1 MQVRKMINTVIF
13 DLDDT
18 LYDEIDYCRSGFAAV
33 AGFLHNAN
41 PSIPKQSFFD
51 ELWNQFQ
58 NNNRTRTFNAA
69 LESLNLPFNEDLIKQ
84 LVRLYRNHSPNITLP
99 ADSKTVLEQLRSS
112 YTLALLTDGFLP
124 AQKLKVEAL
133 GIAPFFASI
142 IYTEELGR
150 DCWKPSPAGFEKI
163 LAELNIPASQAV
175 YVADNAAKDF
185 IAPNRLGM
193 TTIQITRPNRIHTDP
208 PSAPENAPTH
218 TITALEQL
226 ASLLRNL

>member
-1 MQVRKMINTVIF
+1 MITTIIF

-18 LYDEIDYCRSGFAAV
+18 LYDEIDYCKSGFAAV
-33 AGFLHNAN
+33 ADYLHNAN
-41 PSIPKQSFFD
+41 PSISKQSFFN

-58 NNNRTRTFNAA
+58 NKNRTRTFNAA
-69 LESLNLPFNEDLIKQ
+69 LESLNLPCDEDLIKQ
-84 LVRLYRNHSPNITLP
+84 LVRLYRDHRPAIALP

-133 GIAPFFASI
+133 DIAPFFSSI

-150 DCWKPSPAGFEKI
+150 SCWKPSPKGFEKM
-163 LAELNIPASQAV
+163 LDELNVTANQAV
-175 YVADNAAKDF
+175 YIADNAAKDF

-193 TTIQITRPNRIHTDP
+193 TTIQIIRPNHIHTDQ
-208 PSAPENAPTH
+208 PSIPENAPKH
-218 TITALEQL
+218 TINAPDQL
-226 ASLLRNL
+226 ISLLRNL

>member
-1 MQVRKMINTVIF
+1 MINTVIF

-33 AGFLHNAN
+33 ADFLHNAN
-41 PSIPKQSFFD
+41 PSISKQSFFN

-58 NNNRTRTFNAA
+58 NNNCTRTFNAA
-69 LESLNLPFNEDLIKQ
+69 LESLNLPCDDDLIKQ
-84 LVRLYRNHSPNITLP
+84 LVRIYRDHHPNIKLP
-99 ADSKTVLEQLRSS
+99 ADSKTVLEQLKDS

-133 GIAPFFASI
+133 GIAPFFATI

-163 LAELNIPASQAV
+163 LGELHIPAEQAV
-175 YVADNAAKDF
+175 YIADNAAKDF
-185 IAPNRLGM
+185 IAPNRLGI
-193 TTIQITRPNRIHTDP
+193 TTIQTIRPNRIHTNQ
-208 PSAPENAPTH
+208 PSDAESVPKN

-226 ASLLRNL
+226 VPLLRNL

>member
-1 MQVRKMINTVIF
+1 MITTIIF

-18 LYDEIDYCRSGFAAV
+18 LYDELDYCKSGFASV
-33 AGFLHNAN
+33 ADFLHNAN
-41 PSIPKQSFFD
+41 PSISKQSFFN

-58 NNNRTRTFNAA
+58 NNNRTHTFNTA
-69 LESLNLPFNEDLIKQ
+69 LESLNLPCNEDLIKQ
-84 LVRLYRNHSPNITLP
+84 LISIYRDHRPAITLP
-99 ADSKTVLEQLRSS
+99 ADSKTVLEQLKDT

-124 AQKLKVEAL
+124 AQKFKVEAL

-150 DCWKPSPAGFEKI
+150 DCWKPSTAGFEKI
-163 LAELNIPASQAV
+163 LAELHITASQAV

-193 TTIQITRPNRIHTDP
+193 TTIQITRPNRIHTDL
-208 PSAPENAPTH
+208 PSAPESAPNH

-226 ASLLRNL
+226 APLLRNL

>member
-1 MQVRKMINTVIF
+1 MINTIIF

-18 LYDEIDYCRSGFAAV
+18 LYDEIDYCKSGFAAV
-33 AGFLHNAN
+33 ADFLHNAN
-41 PSIPKQSFFD
+41 PSVSKQSYFD

-58 NNNRTRTFNAA
+58 KKNRTRTFNTA
-69 LESLNLPFNEDLIKQ
+69 LESLNLPCDEDLIRQ
-84 LVRLYRNHSPNITLP
+84 LVRIYRDHRPNITLP
-99 ADSKTVLEQLRSS
+99 ADSRTILEQLQGS

-133 GIAPFFASI
+133 DVAPFFSSI

-163 LAELNIPASQAV
+163 LDELHIPAEQAV

-185 IAPNRLGM
+185 IAPNHLGM
-193 TTIQITRPNRIHTDP
+193 TTIQITRPNRIHTDR
-208 PSAPENAPTH
+208 PSGAENAPNH

-226 ASLLRNL
+226 APLLRNM